1 LHCIVADT
9 TVHISSSKANHTQQ
23 NSRLTTNIGKAETYQ
38 QIIQI
43 KLTWTKQCALH
54 DTSSNKSSQYI
65 YKKSPWIMEP
75 FQVIWNHMSI
85 FIIIIRHNE
94 SKIITRTYLSREQ
107 NIERK
112 IIRHFYKMLT
122 ICNWWSF
129 ERFRDNKRKNLNCN
143 RGWET
148 IDIQREWDCESL
160 R

>member
-43 KLTWTKQCALH
+43 TLTWTKQCALH

-85 FIIIIRHNE
+85 FIIIIKVFDISNIKKCSWFLCCSIHVAIYHIKRKC
-94 SKIITRTYLSREQ
+94 SVQ
-107 NIERK
+107 N
-112 IIRHFYKMLT
+112 YKMLT
-122 ICNWWSF
+122 IGNWWSF
-129 ERFRDNKRKNLNCN
+129 ERVRDNKRKDL
-143 RGWET
+143 E
-148 IDIQREWDCESL
+148 L
-160 R
+160 